1 MNADYAMTPPRRPR
15 APRQALLHGLTL
27 LRPAARRPRGEFH
40 RDAPSRR
47 HRLPPTRAARSSRS
61 RGVFLAPGNLA
72 PGKRMLSVA
81 VAAAALFALA
91 AMLGTAR
98 VIDSP
103 TFNANTGPRLVASA
117 SLAPAPIAALQH

>member
-1 MNADYAMTPPRRPR
+1 MNANYAMTPLRHPR
-15 APRQALLHGLTL
+15 APRQSLLHGLTL

-61 RGVFLAPGNLA
+61 RGVFLAPS
-72 PGKRMLSVA
+72 KRMLSVA

-103 TFNANTGPRLVASA
+103 TFNANAGPPLVASA